1 MNFMSWWNLNDC
13 APGLSI
19 DYSINYYSTI
29 LPISSTRP
37 FVCMGSYLAGLIE
50 GDVTIIVPS
59 TKRSSKGKLHYPSIQ
74 IVFQVKDFTLV
85 SLICRNIGHGSICQ
99 KKQSAVYIY
108 TINNLQGLVIL
119 VQLIIGKIRGH
130 KLYQLNKLIDY
141 LNVKSPG
148 LILEKLPLDISPLQ
162 NNS

>member
-1 MNFMSWWNLNDC
+1 
-13 APGLSI
+13 
-19 DYSINYYSTI
+19 
-29 LPISSTRP
+29 
-37 FVCMGSYLAGLIE
+37 MGSYLAGLIE
-50 GDVTIIVPS
+50 GDGTIIVPS
-59 TKRSSKGKLHYPSIQ
+59 TERSSKGKLNYPSIQ

-85 SLICRNIGHGSICQ
+85 SLICRKIVHGSICK

-119 VQLIIGKIRGH
+119 VQLINGKIRGH

-148 LILEKLPLDISPLQ
+148 LIIENLPLDFSPLK
-162 NNS
+162 NNSWLPGFIEADGSFQVVLL